1 MRARAEVG
9 QAFRYALIIFTL
21 TVLLGLANAIQIF
34 GPLDRDTLL
43 THLHSGTL
51 GWITMGVFGIAI
63 WMFARRN
70 EDLTAAI
77 LLSGLGTAA
86 YVMAFWSG
94 VFILRGVFGLAQLAI
109 IVYWWWFV
117 YTRVAADGGIGRLD
131 IPKLSVL
138 LGLTTLV
145 IGSTLGVIVQ
155 VLLATGNALPTG
167 TDLVGAHAS
176 AQTGGYLV
184 LVAAGFAE
192 WQLIGGSG
200 RPTLGLAQVYLLFV
214 GGLVLSA
221 SLLLSTSLP
230 AAAAQALPGLATLLT
245 LAGILIA
252 AYRIGRAALAAP
264 WMAPTG
270 MRHIAIVV
278 PFLVLAVV
286 LQAILVQQFVAAQG
300 DFSLVSIGLLH
311 ALDHAYFVGVMT
323 NALFGAILIVTAG
336 DRGTTTLSKLPV
348 LPRTWPW
355 ADDVI
360 FWGLNV
366 GTAAFIAVLI
376 IVGSGEGRPAF
387 THPVAFVAPIMGL
400 AALLG
405 IVTYLVRMLG
415 MPAFLARRARA

>member
-9 QAFRYALIIFTL
+9 QAFQYALIIFTL

-34 GPLDRDTLL
+34 GALDRDTLL

-77 LLSGLGTAA
+77 MLSGLGTAA

-94 VFILRGVFGLAQLAI
+94 AFILRGVFGLAQLAI

-221 SLLLSTSLP
+221 SLLLSSSLP

-270 MRHIAIVV
+270 VRHIAIVV

-286 LQAILVQQFVAAQG
+286 LQAILVQQFIAARG

-311 ALDHAYFVGVMT
+311 ALDHAFFVGVMT
-323 NALFGAILIVTAG
+323 NALFGAILIVTS

-348 LPRTWPW
+348 LPRVWPW

-376 IVGSGEGRPAF
+376 IVGSGEGKPAF

-415 MPAFLARRARA
+415 TPAFLSRRARA

>member
-9 QAFRYALIIFTL
+9 QAFQYALIIFTL
-21 TVLLGLANAIQIF
+21 TVLLGLANASQLF
-34 GPLDRDTLL
+34 GALDRATLL

-51 GWITMGVFGIAI
+51 GWITMGVIGIAI

-70 EDLTAAI
+70 EDLSAAI

-94 VFILRGVFGLAQLAI
+94 VFILRGVFGLAELAI

-117 YTRVAADGGIGRLD
+117 YTRVKADGGIARLD

-192 WQLIGGSG
+192 WQLIGGG
-200 RPTLGLAQVYLLFV
+200 NRTRLGLAQVYLLFV
-214 GGLVLSA
+214 GGLLLSA
-221 SLLLSTSLP
+221 TLLLSSSLP

-252 AYRIGRAALAAP
+252 AYRVGRAALAAP

-270 MRHIAIVV
+270 ARHIAIVV

-286 LQAILVQQFVAAQG
+286 LQAILVQQFIAAQG
-300 DFSLVSIGLLH
+300 DFTLVSIGLLH

-323 NALFGAILIVTAG
+323 NALFGAILLVNSE
-336 DRGTTTLSKLPV
+336 RGTTTLSKVPERSRV
-348 LPRTWPW
+348 WPW

-360 FWGLNV
+360 FWGLNI
-366 GTAAFIAVLI
+366 GAAAFIAVLL
-376 IVGSGEGRPAF
+376 IVGSGEGKPAF

-405 IVTYLVRMLG
+405 IATYLVRMLG
-415 MPAFLARRARA
+415 MPAALSRRARA

>member
-1 MRARAEVG
+1 
-9 QAFRYALIIFTL
+9 YALIIFTL
-21 TVLLGLANAIQIF
+21 TVLLGLANAIQVF
-34 GPLDRDTLL
+34 GALDRDTLL

-86 YVMAFWSG
+86 YVMSFWSG

-117 YTRVAADGGIGRLD
+117 YTRVAADGGVGRLD

-200 RPTLGLAQVYLLFV
+200 RPTLGLVQVYLLFV

-245 LAGILIA
+245 LAGIVIA

-278 PFLVLAVV
+278 PFLVLAVI
-286 LQAILVQQFVAAQG
+286 LQAILVQQFIAAQG

-311 ALDHAYFVGVMT
+311 ALDHAFFVGVMT
-323 NALFGAILIVTAG
+323 NALFGAILVVTSG

-348 LPRTWPW
+348 LPRAWPW

-376 IVGSGEGRPAF
+376 IIGSGEGKPAF

-415 MPAFLARRARA
+415 TRASLARRAQA

>member
-9 QAFRYALIIFTL
+9 QAFQYALIIFTL
-21 TVLLGLANAIQIF
+21 TVLLGLANALQIF
-34 GPLDRDTLL
+34 GALDRDTLL

-70 EDLTAAI
+70 EDLSAAI

-167 TDLVGAHAS
+167 ADLVGAHAS

-221 SLLLSTSLP
+221 SLLLSASLP

-252 AYRIGRAALAAP
+252 AYRVGRAALAAP

-278 PFLVLAVV
+278 PFLVLAVI
-286 LQAILVQQFVAAQG
+286 LQAILVQQFIAAQG
-300 DFSLVSIGLLH
+300 DFTLVSIGLLH

-323 NALFGAILIVTAG
+323 NALFGAILVVTS
-336 DRGTTTLSKLPV
+336 DRGTTTLSKLPAV
-348 LPRTWPW
+348 PRVWPW

-376 IVGSGEGRPAF
+376 IVGSGEGKPAF

-415 MPAFLARRARA
+415 MPALLSRRARA

>member
-9 QAFRYALIIFTL
+9 QAFQYALIIFTL
-21 TVLLGLANAIQIF
+21 TVLLGLANALQVF
-34 GPLDRDTLL
+34 GALDRDTLL

-51 GWITMGVFGIAI
+51 GWITMGVFGITI

-77 LLSGLGTAA
+77 MLSGLGTAA
-86 YVMAFWSG
+86 YVMSFWSG

-117 YTRVAADGGIGRLD
+117 YTRVTADGGIGRLD

-252 AYRIGRAALAAP
+252 AYP
-264 WMAPTG
+264 
-270 MRHIAIVV
+270 
-278 PFLVLAVV
+278 
-286 LQAILVQQFVAAQG
+286 
-300 DFSLVSIGLLH
+300 
-311 ALDHAYFVGVMT
+311 Y
-323 NALFGAILIVTAG
+323 
-336 DRGTTTLSKLPV
+336 
-348 LPRTWPW
+348 RT
-355 ADDVI
+355 
-360 FWGLNV
+360 
-366 GTAAFIAVLI
+366 
-376 IVGSGEGRPAF
+376 
-387 THPVAFVAPIMGL
+387 
-400 AALLG
+400 
-405 IVTYLVRMLG
+405 
-415 MPAFLARRARA
+415 RRARRTVDGADGHAPHRDRRPVPGPRGHPSGDPRAAVHRGAGRLHASSRSVSSTRSIMRSSWAS

>member
-9 QAFRYALIIFTL
+9 QAFQYALIIFTL
-21 TVLLGLANAIQIF
+21 TVLLGLANALQVF
-34 GPLDRDTLL
+34 GALDRDTLL

-230 AAAAQALPGLATLLT
+230 PAAAQALPGLATLLT
-245 LAGILIA
+245 LAGIVIA

-278 PFLVLAVV
+278 PFLILAVI
-286 LQAILVQQFVAAQG
+286 LQAILVQQFIAAQG
-300 DFSLVSIGLLH
+300 DFTLVSIGLLH

-348 LPRTWPW
+348 LPRAWPW

-376 IVGSGEGRPAF
+376 IIGSGEGKPAF

-415 MPAFLARRARA
+415 TPTFLSRRARA